1 MELLIQENAT
11 NVEITGKVKA
21 TSCINT
27 GVSQTGNE
35 KGHKLMHLCTGKR
48 MEGLGKHLTKQ
59 LMGGSRVV

>member
-11 NVEITGKVKA
+11 YVEIPGKVKA

-27 GVSQTGNE
+27 GVGQAGNE
-35 KGHKLMHLCTGKR
+35 VEHKLMHLCTGKR
-48 MEGLGKHLTKQ
+48 KKRLGKYLAKQ